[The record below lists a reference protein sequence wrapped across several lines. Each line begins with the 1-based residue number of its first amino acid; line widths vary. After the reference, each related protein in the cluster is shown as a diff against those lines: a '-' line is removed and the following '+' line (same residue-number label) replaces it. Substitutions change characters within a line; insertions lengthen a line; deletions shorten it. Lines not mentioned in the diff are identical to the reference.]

1 MTKRDE
7 KLLNVLATNT
17 APELAI
23 GWLRY
28 EAVRKLNMVEYG
40 ALLVRNLD
48 GENFDVMV
56 DKLVAES

>member
-23 GWLRY
+23 GFMRY
-28 EAVRKLNMVEYG
+28 EAVRKLTPG
-40 ALLVRNLD
+40 QFADLRHRAAQ
-48 GENFDVMV
+48 GGNFDAMV
-56 DKLVAES
+56 DKLVEAQ